1 VAPLGQFTTTPS
13 PSAPTTKKRKNEK
26 TKAKNEERSEQ
37 LEKSGEASG
46 EGGDATAVPLMVIG
60 IWWICLRML
69 KLSLDSMASAVL
81 GHINRALALTL
92 GSAFAFLLVHS

>member
-1 VAPLGQFTTTPS
+1 MP
-13 PSAPTTKKRKNEK
+13 
-26 TKAKNEERSEQ
+26 
-37 LEKSGEASG
+37 
-46 EGGDATAVPLMVIG
+46 AVPLMVIG

-92 GSAFAFLLVHS
+92 GSAFAFLLVHYVSIMMSDSMILHARAVVHVRVR